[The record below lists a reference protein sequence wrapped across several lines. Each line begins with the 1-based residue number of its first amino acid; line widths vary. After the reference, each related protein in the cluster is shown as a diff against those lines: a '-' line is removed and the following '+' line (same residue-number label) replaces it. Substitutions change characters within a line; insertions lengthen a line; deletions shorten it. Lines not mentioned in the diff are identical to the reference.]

1 MMTDIGGGGGH
12 QPGHLHGLLDI
23 SPAGRL
29 WQSLKRTGGQ
39 QAHPSSGGHLPK
51 SSSHGVWVLVRVRV
65 RVMVRARLRE
75 TQIRVGVQDGLGV
88 GNWGQGSGD

>member
-1 MMTDIGGGGGH
+1 MMTDTGGGGGH

-23 SPAGRL
+23 SPAGRM

-39 QAHPSSGGHLPK
+39 QAHPSSGGHLPE
-51 SSSHGVWVLVRVRV
+51 SSGHGIWVLVRVRV
-65 RVMVRARLRE
+65 MVRTRLRE